1 LAYKK
6 LDTPKE
12 WKKANFDTI
21 KLSPP
26 TIERLRCCYF
36 RQEGNNRLD
45 TLTYDELLNNLL
57 DKIQEQKKESE
68 NKIITNK

>member
-1 LAYKK
+1 MRVR
-6 LDTPKE
+6 LDIPKE
-12 WKKANFDTI
+12 FKIANYDTI
-21 KLSPP
+21 KLHPK
-26 TIERLRCCYF
+26 TIERLRTCYF